1 MVCKKCGSKIEKNL
15 KYCSKCGEEIKQSSK
30 AVPILLFFIIVVIM
44 IFMAI
49 FMKSYLNNEGINFVI
64 SDNKY
69 TRDVKNSKKE
79 KLETKLSTKATS
91 DRTNIEFDNVY
102 TNVKINNKNDVE
114 KIIVDEAKKQDYVY
128 SSEKVKQVENELKS
142 KYGIL
147 TVNLGEISESL
158 AVDILDTFEK
168 MSKEYPEIKN
178 FLTNLSLYNTNEG
191 VTIAATY
198 AFKYFAYKNNYGT
211 CPMGCKF
218 ALGMNTKYFLNLDYF
233 NKVME
238 SGSKSGHFPE
248 NAYPSS
254 TVAHELG
261 HVLANVARI
270 KYYNLDEDDIIYM
283 DGTNSNLYKY
293 MKDWQNCT
301 LAKKIV
307 EEAYKKTNKYSSVE
321 EFVKSISGYANS
333 KNKDGSPNYDETI
346 AESVHDV
353 FLNGNNAEEASK
365 QVVKVL
371 KSYL

>member
-79 KLETKLSTKATS
+79 KLETKLSTKATA

-102 TNVKINNKNDVE
+102 TNMKISNENDVE

-128 SSEKVKQVENELKS
+128 ASEKVKQVENELKS

-168 MSKEYPEIKN
+168 MCKKYPKLKN
-178 FLTNLSLYNTNEG
+178 FLTNLSLYNTSEEG
-191 VTIAATY
+191 TIAVTY
-198 AFKYFAYKNNYGT
+198 PFKDFAYKNNYGT
-211 CPMGCKF
+211 YPVGCKIIV
-218 ALGMNTKYFLNLDYF
+218 AMNTKYFLNLDYF

-238 SGSKSGHFPE
+238 RGTESGHFPE

-254 TVAHELG
+254 AVAHELG
-261 HVLANVARI
+261 HVLANIARI
-270 KYYNLDEDDIIYM
+270 KYYNLDEDDVIYI
-283 DGTNSNLYKY
+283 DGTNSNFYKY

-301 LAKKIV
+301 LSKKIV
-307 EEAYKKTNKYSSVE
+307 EEAYKKTNKYSSLE
-321 EFVKSISGYANS
+321 KFITSISGYANS
-333 KNKDGSPNYDETI
+333 KKKDGSANYEETI

-353 FLNGNNAEEASK
+353 FLNGDNAEEASK
-365 QVVKVL
+365 LVVKVL
-371 KSYL
+371 ESYL